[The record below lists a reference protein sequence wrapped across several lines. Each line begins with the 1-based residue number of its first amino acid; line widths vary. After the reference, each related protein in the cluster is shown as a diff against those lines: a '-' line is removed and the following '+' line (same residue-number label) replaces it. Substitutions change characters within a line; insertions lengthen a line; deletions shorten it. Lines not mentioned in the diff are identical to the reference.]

1 MNDKRRQ
8 NSDERS
14 YYNAGPLIRQLA
26 KTGMTPRQVS
36 IKAGVSTHAVADAL
50 SAECKKFETL
60 WLIANAA
67 GVKWETLFK
76 DI

>member
-1 MNDKRRQ
+1 MRREKL
-8 NSDERS
+8 DERS
-14 YYNAGPLIRQLA
+14 YYNAEPLIRQLA

-60 WLIANAA
+60 WRIAEAT
-67 GVKWETLFK
+67 GVKWEMLFRN
-76 DI
+76 I